1 VTDEELTR
9 TEPSSLS
16 NNPKEATMEFTNW
29 ITRACDK
36 TIPKTYINGW
46 REITW
51 WTSDLTKMKKQTN
64 LYRRRLNK
72 TLDSEAR
79 ERAQNAF
86 RNCLR
91 KYKAAIQ
98 TAKENTWKKYVEDN
112 MNRNPWSITYR
123 IVANK
128 LKTGNIMSTIKKAD
142 GSMTAGLQETANEMI
157 KCLFLKNDEA
167 LEGYVQRKRMPWR

>member
-1 VTDEELTR
+1 
-9 TEPSSLS
+9 
-16 NNPKEATMEFTNW
+16 MEFTNW